1 MNPAQDEVI
10 LHVYSYYTCLLML
23 YMFTHAIHVYS
34 CYTCLLMLYIFTHA
48 IHVYSC
54 YTCLLM
60 LYTFTHTT
68 YGMLFPHTV
77 NVW

>member
-34 CYTCLLMLYIFTHA
+34 CYTYLLMLYMFTHA
-48 IHVYSC
+48 IHAYSYYIWDAVSSYC
-54 YTCLLM
+54 ECVVNN
-60 LYTFTHTT
+60 LYS
-68 YGMLFPHTV
+68 
-77 NVW
+77 